1 EIEVVVEDVDPNGKI
16 SLNLSEGNENQDDD
30 QQDSQV
36 IDEVEESEPEASEP
50 EELDEDFDDDDE
62 NYNLSDDYEDE
73 QDEVKEA
80 SFEEAFAAELESV
93 HGDLGPES
101 HRNKGR
107 RRKGGR

>member
-1 EIEVVVEDVDPNGKI
+1 MKI
-16 SLNLSEGNENQDDD
+16 PTMVLRTMALAAAVALSFAASAQ
-30 QQDSQV
+30 SQ
-36 IDEVEESEPEASEP
+36 IWN
-50 EELDEDFDDDDE
+50 EDFEDDDE

-107 RRKGGR
+107 RRKGR